1 MLLNQ
6 HLYNRALIK
15 RKNDQKRRGLDALLP
30 KTSIDGLSINL
41 QKELLKKEKPDE
53 FKKVVIEDKKQSKE
67 EKINKENKKIIIE
80 QEEKVDEEGDKEDK
94 VDIKED
100 YFLEPDEEFELIED
114 PVKEDNELIEEPDKE
129 LKNDLSG
136 GGLNDNDKNV
146 KKVVVSF
153 F

>member
-15 RKNDQKRRGLDALLP
+15 RKNDQKRRGLDSLTP
-30 KTSIDGLSINL
+30 KTSLDGLSINL
-41 QKELLKKEKPDE
+41 QKELLKEEKPDE
-53 FKKVVIEDKKQSKE
+53 FKKVVIEDKKRSNNKKE
-67 EKINKENKKIIIE
+67 E
-80 QEEKVDEEGDKEDK
+80 DDK

-100 YFLEPDEEFELIED
+100 YFSDLEPDEEFELIED

-129 LKNDLSG
+129 LKNEQSG
-136 GGLNDNDKNV
+136 GGSMDNDKNV

>member
-15 RKNDQKRRGLDALLP
+15 RKNDQKRRGLNALLP

-41 QKELLKKEKPDE
+41 QKELLKEEKPDE
-53 FKKVVIEDKKQSKE
+53 FKKVVIEDNNRSKKKGENDKE
-67 EKINKENKKIIIE
+67 KKS
-80 QEEKVDEEGDKEDK
+80 DEEGDKAK
-94 VDIKED
+94 QVDIKED
-100 YFLEPDEEFELIED
+100 YFPDPESDDEFELVKD

-136 GGLNDNDKNV
+136 GGSMDNI